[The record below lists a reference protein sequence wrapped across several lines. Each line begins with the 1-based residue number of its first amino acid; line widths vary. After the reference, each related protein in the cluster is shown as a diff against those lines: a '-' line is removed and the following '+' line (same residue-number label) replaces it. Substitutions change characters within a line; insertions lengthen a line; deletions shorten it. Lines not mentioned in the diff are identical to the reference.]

1 MAHLILAVLIVG
13 LLLSLLGVSRQFTT
27 RLAQH
32 PTLLL
37 LNERGAFFNE
47 AWFIQG
53 VNTAVRQLSQQKK
66 RKITGAIRWEEGV
79 TGKTWP
85 FQRIGSLDMVD
96 ATRDSDTTYL
106 NPPQSKRRAV
116 LLDKNAAVLLD
127 RLDQVREL
135 INPMSEF
142 TQILVYARERQLDR
156 FALSVPGLSAAG
168 VAGTAVGGILGLAT
182 VVDEA
187 AESTS
192 LAALPTGQQI
202 VNGGTGL
209 TMAKILQAKQ
219 LMDTAEV
226 EEDDRF
232 FFYSPIGM
240 QKLLSDTQVT
250 SSDYNTIQS
259 LTRGG
264 FAEDQSWVGFK
275 WRMTNRLPKAG
286 NIRACVAVQRM
297 CAAMAV
303 GLITDIDVSMA
314 PHKWNNPQAICK
326 LSAGV
331 VRVDDTGVV
340 QVDIDESV

>member
-1 MAHLILAVLIVG
+1 MA
-13 LLLSLLGVSRQFTT
+13 FY
-27 RLAQH
+27 
-32 PTLLL
+32 
-37 LNERGAFFNE
+37 NE
-47 AWFIQG
+47 AWFIHG
-53 VNTAVRQLSQQKK
+53 VNQAVTQLSQQKK
-66 RKITGAIRWEEGV
+66 RKIMGAIRWEEGV

-135 INPMSEF
+135 INPMSEY
-142 TQILVYARERQLDR
+142 TQILTYARERQLDR
-156 FALSVPGLSAAG
+156 FALSVAGLTAAG
-168 VAGTAVGGILGLAT
+168 AANTAVGGILGLAT

-192 LAALPTGQQI
+192 TSALPTTQQI

-209 TMAKILQAKQ
+209 TMAKVLQAKRI
-219 LMDTAEV
+219 MDVNEV
-226 EEDDRF
+226 EEEDRY

-250 SSDYNTIQS
+250 SSDYNTVQA
-259 LTRGG
+259 LVRGG
-264 FAEDQSWVGFK
+264 LPEDQEWCGFK
-275 WRMTNRLPKAG
+275 WRMSNRLPVASS
-286 NIRACVAVQRM
+286 IRSCIAVQKM
-297 CAAMAV
+297 CAGMAV
-303 GLITDIDVSMA
+303 GLITDIDVSLA

-326 LSAGV
+326 LSAAA
-331 VRVDDTGVV
+331 VRIDDLGVV